1 MVVTGTL
8 DSGFVRCA
16 VARHR
21 DTQLGARLRRR
32 WRAFVVWT
40 SWTPP
45 TSTEIALVAKASLAA
60 ALSWFLAVTL
70 TDVPDPVLA
79 PLAAVV
85 TVQVSVRASVRTAI
99 QRSAAVVIGVL
110 LAVAVGDTLGLST
123 LSVGLLT
130 AASLAIAQL
139 LLRLPRSAA
148 SQVPVSV
155 LVVLTAVTGRQGSY
169 GWQRVFDTLLGAAVG
184 VAVSL
189 ALPASRLS
197 DARQTLSRLAATLGS
212 VLDDMAA
219 GLQETWH
226 TEQTTEWRRRARVTR
241 ERLVGEAKEAVG
253 NGRESARWNIRDRTH
268 KAELGRYEE
277 VLPRLERTAIGVSV
291 ISRGLDD
298 HVHLTGVEH
307 RAMPDMAQ
315 LLGALGQLV
324 RALVRDVLREGSKQE
339 VERALEDVRAK
350 RVPCVR
356 AAFRR
361 AQQVY
366 GDDESFPSPDG
377 EWLNYAALLVQ
388 VDRIVDDLSAPL
400 PP

>member
-1 MVVTGTL
+1 M
-8 DSGFVRCA
+8 
-16 VARHR
+16 
-21 DTQLGARLRRR
+21 
-32 WRAFVVWT
+32 WT

-45 TSTEIALVAKASLAA
+45 TSTEIAQVAKASLAA
-60 ALSWFLAVTL
+60 ALSWLLAVTL

-85 TVQVSVRASVRTAI
+85 TVQVSVRASVKTAI

-110 LAVAVGDTLGLST
+110 LAVGVGDTLGLTT
-123 LSVGLLT
+123 LTVGLLT
-130 AASLAIAQL
+130 ALSLAIAQL

-155 LVVLTAVTGRQGSY
+155 LVVLTAVTSRQGSY

-184 VAVSL
+184 VVVSL
-189 ALPASRLS
+189 VLPASRLS
-197 DARQTLSRLAATLGS
+197 DARQTLSRLATTLGGL
-212 VLDDMAA
+212 LDDMAA

-226 TEQTTEWRRRARVTR
+226 AEQTTEWRRRARVTR

-253 NGRESARWNIRDRTH
+253 NGRESARWNIRDRSH

-307 RAMPDMAQ
+307 RAMPDMA
-315 LLGALGQLV
+315 LLIGALGHLV

-339 VERALEDVRAK
+339 VERALDDVRDK
-350 RVPCVR
+350 RAPCLR
-356 AAFRR
+356 AALRR

-366 GDDESFPSPDG
+366 GDDEPFPSPDG
-377 EWLNYAALLVQ
+377 EWLNYAAVLVQ